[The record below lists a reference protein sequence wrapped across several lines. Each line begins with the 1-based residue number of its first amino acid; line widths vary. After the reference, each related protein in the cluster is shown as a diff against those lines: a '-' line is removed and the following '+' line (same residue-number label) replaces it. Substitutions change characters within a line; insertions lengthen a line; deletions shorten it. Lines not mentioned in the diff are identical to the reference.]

1 MNLSIKITD
10 YKKKYNDALERAR
23 DLMSNQNYSD
33 LDKHL
38 IETIFPELKDV
49 KEDENT
55 RIKKVLIDYFQKYK
69 EQEDCGI
76 KTFYGIPTDDILAWL
91 EKRGEQKPN
100 YCHHEVDLSGCSE
113 EYKKAY
119 YDGWNNCN
127 MQHSQCK
134 SELDDVLKCLINGMK
149 FYYED
154 NKDAT
159 WGTYKWSMPVKH
171 IIEVLEKQGEQ
182 KPVDKVEPRF
192 KVKYAGSE
200 YNVLEVKDIAGV
212 TFYGI
217 EDEPNHIDYVK
228 AENCEI
234 ISGYAIKENGSPYPT
249 KPAVF
254 SEKKPTAWL
263 EKQNVKK
270 DIDMSDLK
278 PGAWIV
284 HNTLGTCKI
293 VCLNVTIFGS
303 GYEVVSCNDGIKH
316 FIGFDEESDS
326 YSLSNCHLWT
336 INDANDGDVL
346 VDSYSKDSI
355 IILYKGIDKE
365 RSILAHCGWNGYSFS
380 IKTNG
385 LGYGGL
391 DNTDYLPATKE
402 QRDLLFEKMKN
413 TGYEWDAENKELK
426 QY

>member
-76 KTFYGIPTDDILAWL
+76 KTFYGIPTDNIL
-91 EKRGEQKPN
+91 
-100 YCHHEVDLSGCSE
+100 
-113 EYKKAY
+113 
-119 YDGWNNCN
+119 
-127 MQHSQCK
+127 
-134 SELDDVLKCLINGMK
+134 
-149 FYYED
+149 
-154 NKDAT
+154 
-159 WGTYKWSMPVKH
+159 
-171 IIEVLEKQGEQ
+171 
-182 KPVDKVEPRF
+182 
-192 KVKYAGSE
+192 
-200 YNVLEVKDIAGV
+200 
-212 TFYGI
+212 
-217 EDEPNHIDYVK
+217 
-228 AENCEI
+228 
-234 ISGYAIKENGSPYPT
+234 
-249 KPAVF
+249 
-254 SEKKPTAWL
+254 AWL

-278 PGAWIV
+278 PGTWIV

-365 RSILAHCGWNGYSFS
+365 RSILAHCGWNGYNFS

-402 QRDLLFEKMKN
+402 QRNLLFQKMKEVC
-413 TGYEWDAENKELK
+413 YEWDAENKELK